1 MYTSTAANVTKYSNV
16 EYSYS
21 PLSEQKYDGW
31 QAVCKNIEGDIWENL
46 EENAYFK
53 LLDNNGQLLKNIE
66 NVTDENGNW
75 IAT

>member
-1 MYTSTAANVTKYSNV
+1 MGNFKKGIRGQLIIPFNDNSK
-16 EYSYS
+16 
-21 PLSEQKYDGW
+21 K
-31 QAVCKNIEGDIWENL
+31 NL

-75 IAT
+75 IATCNYEVQRINK